1 MKFKK
6 VGRHELRCIVSS
18 EEMWESGM
26 QVDDFTHD
34 HAKTEEFI
42 RDILEKA
49 REEIGFEC
57 NGSAF
62 SVQVALMADS
72 SVVLT
77 ISNED
82 LGVAG
87 FLNMLK
93 DQLTANNQ
101 KPQQKEK
108 LEGTEEH
115 TRISKPLP
123 KKKQSTYEAIIAFD
137 TMDDVISSARR
148 LEGFPELSS
157 SLYKHDEVYYLIV
170 NTFFAGIQSEDI
182 QPAVVEYYM
191 YGTDNQIAIAHVKE
205 FGEVLISDKAVEV
218 LSSL

>member
-93 DQLTANNQ
+93 DQLAMNSQ
-101 KPQQKEK
+101 RPPVKE
-108 LEGTEEH
+108 TDEEKAEKKI
-115 TRISKPLP
+115 TKPLP
-123 KKKQSTYEAIIAFD
+123 KKKTNSYEAIIAFD
-137 TMDDVISSARR
+137 TMDDAILSAKR

-157 SLYKHDEVYYLIV
+157 ALYKHEDVFYLIV
-170 NTFFAGIQSEDI
+170 DTFFAGVQSEEI

-191 YGTDNQIAIAHVKE
+191 YGTDNEIAIAHVKE
-205 FGEVLISDKAVEV
+205 FGEALIPEKAIEV
-218 LSSL
+218 LSNL

>member
-26 QVDDFTHD
+26 QVDDFTRD

-42 RDILEKA
+42 RDILERA

-93 DQLTANNQ
+93 DQLALGQ
-101 KPQQKEK
+101 KPPLKE
-108 LEGTEEH
+108 LGEEKTPKKV
-115 TRISKPLP
+115 TRPLP
-123 KKKQSTYEAIIAFD
+123 KKKTNSYEAIIAFD
-137 TMDDVISSARR
+137 TMDDAISSAKR

-157 SLYKHDEVYYLIV
+157 ALYRHDGVFYLIV
-170 NTFFAGIQSEDI
+170 DTFFAGVQSDEI
-182 QPAVVEYYM
+182 QPSVVEYYM
-191 YGTDNQIAIAHVKE
+191 YGTDNEIAIAHVKE
-205 FGEVLISDKAVEV
+205 FGEVLIKEKAIEV
-218 LSSL
+218 LSNL

>member
-49 REEIGFEC
+49 KEEIGFEC

-93 DQLTANNQ
+93 DQLALGQ
-101 KPQQKEK
+101 KPPTQDLDEEK
-108 LEGTEEH
+108 SPKKVT
-115 TRISKPLP
+115 KPLP
-123 KKKQSTYEAIIAFD
+123 KKKTNSYEAIIAFD
-137 TMDDVISSARR
+137 TMDDAISSAKR

-157 SLYKHDEVYYLIV
+157 SLYKHEDTFYLIV
-170 NTFFAGIQSEDI
+170 NTFLAGVQSDEI

-191 YGTDNQIAIAHVKE
+191 YGTDNEIAIAHVKE
-205 FGEVLISDKAVEV
+205 FGEALILENAIEV
-218 LSSL
+218 LSNL

>member
-26 QVDDFTHD
+26 QVDDFTRD

-57 NGSAF
+57 SGSAF

-93 DQLTANNQ
+93 DQLALNGQ
-101 KPQQKEK
+101 RPPSKEAD
-108 LEGTEEH
+108 TEASEKKV
-115 TRISKPLP
+115 TRPLP
-123 KKKQSTYEAIIAFD
+123 KKKTNSYEAIIAFD
-137 TMDDVISSARR
+137 SMDDAISSAKR

-157 SLYKHDEVYYLIV
+157 SLYKHEDVFYLIV
-170 NTFFAGIQSEDI
+170 DTFFAGVQSEEI
-182 QPAVVEYYM
+182 QPSVVEYYM
-191 YGTDNQIAIAHVKE
+191 YGTDNEIAIAHVKE
-205 FGEVLISDKAVEV
+205 FGEVLISQKAIEV
-218 LSSL
+218 LSNL

>member
-42 RDILEKA
+42 RDILDRA

-93 DQLTANNQ
+93 DQLVQNAPKPPAKQQANNE
-101 KPQQKEK
+101 EK
-108 LEGTEEH
+108 VH
-115 TRISKPLP
+115 RALP
-123 KKKQSTYEAIIAFD
+123 EKKGNPYEAVIAFES
-137 TMDDVISSARR
+137 MDDVISSAQR
-148 LEGFPELSS
+148 LLGFPALTST
-157 SLYKHDEVYYLIV
+157 LYKHEGMFYLIV
-170 NTFFAGIQSEDI
+170 DTFLAGIQSDEI

-191 YGTDNQIAIAHVKE
+191 FGTESEIAIAHVKE
-205 FGEVLISDKAVEV
+205 FGEKIIPENAIEV
-218 LSSL
+218 LATL

>member
-93 DQLTANNQ
+93 DQLALNNQ
-101 KPQQKEK
+101 KPPMKE
-108 LEGTEEH
+108 LDEGKSEKKIT
-115 TRISKPLP
+115 KPLP
-123 KKKQSTYEAIIAFD
+123 KKKTNSYEAIIAFD
-137 TMDDVISSARR
+137 TMDDAILSAKR

-157 SLYKHDEVYYLIV
+157 ALYKHDEVFYLIV
-170 NTFFAGIQSEDI
+170 DTFFAGVQSEDI

-191 YGTDNQIAIAHVKE
+191 YGTDNEIAIAHVKE
-205 FGEVLISDKAVEV
+205 FGEALIPEGAIEV